1 MITTIVILFYVALF
15 LFGIG
20 FVLAMLSSLRDGCIH
35 KDIAEIKGDLAW
47 VFLKIKNFTQQIFN
61 RTTYKHLIT
70 YYMYYALAIGFVILI
85 IAGL

>member
-35 KDIAEIKGDLAW
+35 KDIAEIKGGLAW

-61 RTTYKHLIT
+61 RTTYKHLIN
-70 YYMYYALAIGFVILI
+70 YYMYYGLAMGFVILI

>member
-70 YYMYYALAIGFVILI
+70 YYMYYALATGFVILI
-85 IAGL
+85 IAEL

>member
-47 VFLKIKNFTQQIFN
+47 VFLKIKNFTQQFFN
-61 RTTYKHLIT
+61 KTTYKHLIT

-85 IAGL
+85 IAEL

>member
-20 FVLAMLSSLRDGCIH
+20 FVLAILSSLRDGCIH
-35 KDIAEIKGDLAW
+35 KDIAEIKGGLAW
-47 VFLKIKNFTQQIFN
+47 VFLEIKNFTQQIFN
-61 RTTYKHLIT
+61 RTTYKHLIN
-70 YYMYYALAIGFVILI
+70 YYMYYGLAMGFVILI